1 MVKKDAVS
9 NKAKKRLKKEEEL
22 LESSWKLANNMYKG
36 IWNDRWDSIKESIL
50 TKQNELEVLN
60 AYSDASFAV
69 KDAKSV
75 ESWKKYKSG
84 FQIVKGVP
92 SNFGQNE
99 FYFRRLKNSIVEAR
113 KAAGIPLIFDHL
125 N

>member
-69 KDAKSV
+69 KDGESV
-75 ESWKKYKSG
+75 DSWKKYKSG
-84 FQIVKGVP
+84 V
-92 SNFGQNE
+92 SNGRWTN
-99 FYFRRLKNSIVEAR
+99 LSLS
-113 KAAGIPLIFDHL
+113 GIHGSSGCWSG
-125 N
+125 

>member
-22 LESSWKLANNMYKG
+22 LESSWKLANNMYRG

-50 TKQNELEVLN
+50 TKQNEFEVLN
-60 AYSDASFAV
+60 AFSDASFAV
-69 KDAKSV
+69 KDANSA
-75 ESWKKYKSG
+75 ESWKKYKYG
-84 FQIVKGVP
+84 LQMFPFV
-92 SNFGQNE
+92 
-99 FYFRRLKNSIVEAR
+99 
-113 KAAGIPLIFDHL
+113 AA

>member
-9 NKAKKRLKKEEEL
+9 NKAKKHLKKEEEL
-22 LESSWKLANNMYKG
+22 LESSWKMANNMYKG

-50 TKQNELEVLN
+50 TRQNELEVLN

-69 KDAKSV
+69 KDGKSV

-84 FQIVKGVP
+84 FQMIYGTNLSCFILKTHKSV
-92 SNFGQNE
+92 SNIE
-99 FYFRRLKNSIVEAR
+99 
-113 KAAGIPLIFDHL
+113 
-125 N
+125 

>member
-1 MVKKDAVS
+1 MVSKLDQTFSFFGFRMVKKDAVS

-69 KDAKSV
+69 KDGKSV
-75 ESWKKYKSG
+75 DSWKKYKSG
-84 FQIVKGVP
+84 V
-92 SNFGQNE
+92 SNGRWTN
-99 FYFRRLKNSIVEAR
+99 LSWS
-113 KAAGIPLIFDHL
+113 GIHGSSGSWSG
-125 N
+125 

>member
-22 LESSWKLANNMYKG
+22 LESSWKLANNMYRG

-50 TKQNELEVLN
+50 TKQNEFEVLN
-60 AYSDASFAV
+60 AFSDASFAV
-69 KDAKSV
+69 KDANSA
-75 ESWKKYKSG
+75 ENWKKYKYG
-84 FQIVKGVP
+84 LQMFPFV
-92 SNFGQNE
+92 
-99 FYFRRLKNSIVEAR
+99 
-113 KAAGIPLIFDHL
+113 AA